1 MESHLV
7 HNRSFECKSLQ
18 FFKKLKKSSLIYRLV
33 FIFWVSQ
40 VPVVVKNLCASAGD
54 IRDVGLIPGL
64 GISPGGGH
72 GNPPQYYCLENPINR
87 GNWQATILRVEKGQ
101 TLRKR
106 LSTHT
111 HLSSIMSFYKRIC
124 VTASYKLQR

>member
-1 MESHLV
+1 M
-7 HNRSFECKSLQ
+7 
-18 FFKKLKKSSLIYRLV
+18 
-33 FIFWVSQ
+33 
-40 VPVVVKNLCASAGD
+40 VVKNLCASAGD

-101 TLRKR
+101 TLLKQ

-111 HLSSIMSFYKRIC
+111 FVFNHVI
-124 VTASYKLQR
+124 LQENLCNS

>member
-1 MESHLV
+1 MP
-7 HNRSFECKSLQ
+7 
-18 FFKKLKKSSLIYRLV
+18 V
-33 FIFWVSQ
+33 F
-40 VPVVVKNLCASAGD
+40 VKNLCASAGD

-101 TLRKR
+101 TLLKQ

-111 HLSSIMSFYKRIC
+111 FVFNHVI
-124 VTASYKLQR
+124 LQENLCNS

>member
-1 MESHLV
+1 M
-7 HNRSFECKSLQ
+7 
-18 FFKKLKKSSLIYRLV
+18 
-33 FIFWVSQ
+33 
-40 VPVVVKNLCASAGD
+40 VVKNLCASAGD

-87 GNWQATILRVEKGQ
+87 GNWQATILRVGKGQ

-111 HLSSIMSFYKRIC
+111 FVFNHVI
-124 VTASYKLQR
+124 LQENLCNS